1 MKKYNIHSIILARGG
16 SKGIKNKNLKLVK
29 NNPLIYWS
37 ISQSLRSKSIDHT
50 WVSSDSKKI
59 LEFSKKNG
67 ANTIK
72 RPDYLSNDN
81 SSSEAG
87 WIHAI
92 NFIEKKGFSID
103 CVVGIQPTS
112 PIRSSKDF
120 DKAIK
125 VFKLEKLDSL
135 FTSCI
140 VNDYFVWKKNMNE
153 NLIANY
159 DYKNRKPRQKIQH
172 KFLENGSFFI
182 FNKKKFLKKKCRFFG
197 KIGTYV
203 IPKSR
208 SLQIDDYDDLSII
221 RQLAKK
227 YL

>member
-1 MKKYNIHSIILARGG
+1 MTLKDIRFFKKKWCKHYQ
-16 SKGIKNKNLKLVK
+16 K
-29 NNPLIYWS
+29 
-37 ISQSLRSKSIDHT
+37 T
-50 WVSSDSKKI
+50 
-59 LEFSKKNG
+59 E
-67 ANTIK
+67 
-72 RPDYLSNDN
+72 YLSNDN

-92 NFIEKKGFSID
+92 NFIEKSFNID
-103 CVVGIQPTS
+103 CIVGIQPTS

-120 DKAIK
+120 DNAIK
-125 VFKLEKLDSL
+125 VFKSEKLDSL

-140 VNDYFVWKKNMNE
+140 INDYFVWKKNINK

-159 DYKNRKPRQKIQH
+159 DYKNRKPRQKIQP

-182 FNKKKFLKKKCRFFG
+182 FDKKKFLKKQCRFFG

-208 SLQIDDYDDLSII
+208 SLQIDDFEDLNII